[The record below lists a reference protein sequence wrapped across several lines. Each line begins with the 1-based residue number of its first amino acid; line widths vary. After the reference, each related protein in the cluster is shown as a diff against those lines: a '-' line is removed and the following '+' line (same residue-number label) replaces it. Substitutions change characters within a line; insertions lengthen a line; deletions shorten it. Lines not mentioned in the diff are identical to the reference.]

1 MICIK
6 ENTFKLEVAN
16 KDKYKIFSDKEK
28 FTFILFDQLFID
40 EIKKIIPKYKGHK
53 KIYIFS
59 LGNDNFQEEF
69 EDFEN
74 VETESFP
81 DPMISVYNRLLN

>member
-1 MICIK
+1 MDDK
-6 ENTFKLEVAN
+6 V
-16 KDKYKIFSDKEK
+16 KDTNLSNVIS
-28 FTFILFDQLFID
+28 
-40 EIKKIIPKYKGHK
+40 K

-81 DPMISVYNRLLN
+81 APMISVYNRLLN